1 MCHVNTNGLRQKCPM
16 DCDDQ
21 LIVAINVLFKSAK
34 QHRSNIA
41 AVAATGGPGGPWPPH
56 FLLR

>member
-1 MCHVNTNGLRQKCPM
+1 MPKNIYFADVLTTTSIGNPTR
-16 DCDDQ
+16 
-21 LIVAINVLFKSAK
+21 IVASF
-34 QHRSNIA
+34 A